1 MSIFSSCLLCC
12 SPRFNFRPL
21 LFLLFIYNK
30 TQTYP
35 LLQRSFMTSF
45 LSILS
50 LLLRIRT
57 PFHLM
62 LPVCTPETPPVNYP
76 LTVLSLSS
84 CLHDILSQ
92 KSIHFDSFQRSYASY
107 CTSMYK
113 SYNSIYIC
121 ILHNDTWPIV
131 LHSILINYENYQ
143 GLVVD
148 VCIPPHSPLWVGL
161 WVPWVAY
168 QEMVSSSVA
177 PILIFAYNPIAYN
190 IKFQLSN
197 Y

>member
-1 MSIFSSCLLCC
+1 MSIFSSV
-12 SPRFNFRPL
+12 SSGVPPGFNFRPF
-21 LFLLFIYNK
+21 LFLLFIDNK
-30 TQTYP
+30 TQTSP

-57 PFHLM
+57 PFNLM
-62 LPVCTPETPPVNYP
+62 LPVCMPETPPVNYP

-84 CLHDILSQ
+84 CLHNILSQ
-92 KSIHFDSFQRSYASY
+92 KSIHFDSFQWSYASY

-113 SYNSIYIC
+113 SYNSVYIC
-121 ILHNDTWPIV
+121 ILHNDTWPVV

-161 WVPWVAY
+161 CVPWVAY
-168 QEMVSSSVA
+168 QERVPREA
-177 PILIFAYNPIAYN
+177 LLHLYWFLPIIR
-190 IKFQLSN
+190 
-197 Y
+197 